1 MSTLPPERP
10 GHAPPPDLAA
20 RRAGLSAAIEAGMWR
35 TDPPP
40 TERSIGGVRALC
52 FEPPVPSRAVL
63 LHLHGGAFRI
73 GAPETIAPFAAALAE
88 RSGLSVICPASRLAP
103 EHPFPA
109 ALNDAFAVLTAV
121 RAEAANKHLIVS
133 GDSAGGGL
141 AAGLAALAVTQ
152 DVALDG
158 LILLSPWLDLAATNP
173 SYESNAATDPLFSR
187 AAAREAAGLYLQ
199 GVAPHDPLASPQFGP
214 VDGFPR
220 TLICTG
226 DIEVLIDDSTRF
238 AERLQRAEV
247 PVKLEV
253 VPGMDHV
260 AVTRGLDLPG
270 ADQAMGAVTAFIADL
285 LPRALPATPSRIGS
299 GAHAG
304 SR

>member
-1 MSTLPPERP
+1 VSTLPPERP
-10 GHAPPPDLAA
+10 GYAPPPDLAA
-20 RRAGLSAAIEAGMWR
+20 RRSGLTAAIEAGVWQ

-40 TERSIGGVRALC
+40 NERAAGGVRTLR
-52 FEPPVPSRAVL
+52 FEPLGPSRGVL

-73 GAPETIAPFAAALAE
+73 GAPEAIAPFAAALAE
-88 RSGLSVICPASRLAP
+88 RSGLSVICPAYRLAP

-121 RAEAANKHLIVS
+121 RAEAANRPLIVS

-141 AAGLAALAVTQ
+141 AAGLVALAVTQ

-158 LILLSPWLDLAATNP
+158 LILLSPWLDLTAKNP
-173 SYESNAATDPLFSR
+173 AYESNATSDPLFSR
-187 AAAREAAGLYLQ
+187 AAASEAAALYLQ
-199 GVAPHDPLASPQFGP
+199 GVSAIDPLASPQFGQ
-214 VDGFPR
+214 VDGFPP

-238 AERLQRAEV
+238 ARRLQGAEV
-247 PVKLEV
+247 PVQLAV

-270 ADQAMGAVTAFIADL
+270 AEQTMCALTAFIANL
-285 LPRALPATPSRIGS
+285 LPRSLPAGQT
-299 GAHAG
+299 
-304 SR
+304 